1 MKRLTPTFAFSILL
15 ILLFIIWGLIP
26 EKVMPNLSL
35 NAITTI
41 IQNIFLTKFG
51 WFYLLSASTVVIF
64 TLFLAFSRYG
74 NVRLGKDEDR
84 PEFSTT
90 SWFAMLFSAGMGIE
104 LVFWGGAEPL
114 NHYYNPPL
122 IEGQTDESSR
132 LAIPYSFFHWGIHSW
147 APFVGMF
154 IARIS
159 RGRTIES
166 LSLGY

>member
-15 ILLFIIWGLIP
+15 ILLFIILGLIP

-51 WFYLLSASTVVIF
+51 WFYLLSASTFVIF
-64 TLFLAFSRYG
+64 TLFLAFSKYR

-90 SWFAMLFSAGMGIE
+90 SWFAMLFSAGMGIG
-104 LVFWGGAEPL
+104 LVFLGAQ
-114 NHYYNPPL
+114 NHS
-122 IEGQTDESSR
+122 ITTT
-132 LAIPYSFFHWGIHSW
+132 IHH
-147 APFVGMF
+147 
-154 IARIS
+154 
-159 RGRTIES
+159 
-166 LSLGY
+166 